1 MNGLVEGIQRVLRR
15 FLILSAALCLTGCE
29 GPSGLTFDTAASR
42 GRAVYE
48 RNCKPCHEDT
58 TLELRTKPPNL
69 SGLFTKKTIPS
80 GAPATDEQIRRT
92 IQQGRGIM
100 PPFAQ
105 VLDKENLDDLVAYLH
120 AKK

>member
-1 MNGLVEGIQRVLRR
+1 MNSLIKGIRGVLLGLP
-15 FLILSAALCLTGCE
+15 ILSALWVTGCE
-29 GPSGLTFDTAASR
+29 GPDGPVFNTAASR
-42 GRAVYE
+42 GQAVYE

-69 SGLFTKKTIPS
+69 NGLFAKKALPS
-80 GAPATDEQIRRT
+80 GAPATDEQVRRT

-105 VLDKENLDDLVAYLH
+105 VLDKENLDDLIAYLH
-120 AKK
+120 SKQ